1 VSFDPRIFRY
11 PAVEYIPLYILT
23 LVLEPSGKPADSR
36 VSLTVALTNA
46 DMQKKL
52 RPLNIKLPSQVDF
65 RQKMLLLALG
75 YEIKSAYYRAHHT
88 ILQGKP
94 LPGGYHIAVIP
105 SGYFYKDRIH
115 FALYDQNAEKLDW
128 VNIKLQNY

>member
-1 VSFDPRIFRY
+1 MSFDPRIFRY

-75 YEIKSAYYRAHHT
+75 YEIKS
-88 ILQGKP
+88 
-94 LPGGYHIAVIP
+94 
-105 SGYFYKDRIH
+105 
-115 FALYDQNAEKLDW
+115 
-128 VNIKLQNY
+128 